1 MKCIV
6 IVTALMILIPYSLQS
21 ETFDFDLKTF
31 SPPDYTRTS
40 LEFSSNFSTN
50 HTTREFNNLLSH
62 EIENTVD
69 AFYDSDIQGTYSYY
83 RYSQKRISDM
93 SFNLLYKYDNS
104 FSEYDDF
111 IDTDVANT
119 EIRLAIQRNETLY
132 AFNNYFITIG
142 AGTAYV
148 FRKRYNPEH
157 DDRMQRQYRLE
168 GTFGFGW
175 GRLENVGYAR
185 TALFMYE
192 DMQKYGVLQ
201 TPPSADDIRDL
212 ATLIAQRKNLR
223 SLDYRDNFV
232 DNIKAFDQ
240 FFKDKSNV
248 TSDISCMAAYTDVFH
263 NMPQTQRFNGSR
275 LHFGFRTMYA
285 NILEEDYDMVTDSI
299 IETQTGF
306 LASINYD
313 YENPLSQK
321 WQLSFDYSSR
331 YVKENREIEIM
342 EEIIDTVST
351 TGFMH
356 DIDLSLGYYPTQRT
370 SFTASSAMIY
380 QTLDGEMERFDGDSQ
395 EITMK
400 MFGVMIELGV
410 DYYFSPNVRMFASTG
425 TLYQYTRVTRTDSYD
440 NDDTSQNGYDFILQ
454 TGITYKVF

>member
-1 MKCIV
+1 
-6 IVTALMILIPYSLQS
+6 
-21 ETFDFDLKTF
+21 
-31 SPPDYTRTS
+31 
-40 LEFSSNFSTN
+40 
-50 HTTREFNNLLSH
+50 
-62 EIENTVD
+62 
-69 AFYDSDIQGTYSYY
+69 
-83 RYSQKRISDM
+83 M
-93 SFNLLYKYDNS
+93 SFNLLYEYENT
-104 FSEYDDF
+104 FAEYDDF
-111 IDTDVANT
+111 VDTDVANT
-119 EIRLAIQRNETLY
+119 MIGLELDRYETLY
-132 AFNNYFITIG
+132 VSKNYFVSIG
-142 AGTAYV
+142 ADATYS
-148 FRKRYNPEH
+148 FRKIYYPEH
-157 DDRMQRQYRLE
+157 YDRMQRQYRLE

-201 TPPSADDIRDL
+201 TAPSADDIRDL

-232 DNIKAFDQ
+232 DNIKAFDL
-240 FFKDKSNV
+240 FFKGKSNV

-263 NMPQTQRFNGSR
+263 NMPQTNRFNGSR
-275 LHFGFRTMYA
+275 VHFDFRTMYA
-285 NILEEDYDMVTDSI
+285 NILEEEYDMVSDST

-306 LASINYD
+306 LASINYE

-331 YVKENREIEIM
+331 YVKENRDIEMM
-342 EEIIDTVST
+342 EEIIDTIST

-356 DIDLSLGYYPTQRT
+356 DIMLTMGYYPTQRT

-380 QTLDGEMERFDGDSQ
+380 QTLDGEMESFDGDLR
-395 EITMK
+395 ELTMK

-425 TLYQYTRVTRTDSYD
+425 TVYQYAQMTRTDSYD
-440 NDDTSQNGYDFILQ
+440 NDDDSQNGYDFILQ